1 MPMFVA
7 FAQCE
12 RQCERT
18 LRIMPVFAGRLQ
30 PAGPDRALREG
41 AEEEQPDG
49 SVRNPRGTRQPR
61 LLRTQRLRQ
70 LDQRRGNVI

>member
-1 MPMFVA
+1 
-7 FAQCE
+7 
-12 RQCERT
+12 
-18 LRIMPVFAGRLQ
+18 MPVFAGRLQ

-61 LLRTQRLRQ
+61 LLRTQRLRHWI
-70 LDQRRGNVI
+70 GNWINGEVNTHLLRKTKTN